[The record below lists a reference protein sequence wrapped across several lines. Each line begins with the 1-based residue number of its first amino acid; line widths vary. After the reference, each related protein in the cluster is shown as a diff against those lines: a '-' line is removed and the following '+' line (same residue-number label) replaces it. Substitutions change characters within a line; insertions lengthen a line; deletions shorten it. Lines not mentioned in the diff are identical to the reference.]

1 VVLAG
6 PSDIPVAG
14 NQFRDRLRRSDCPD
28 AAACSPLPAAK
39 FTADSEARHAASAWD
54 KYFLIGDILF
64 GIAVVLSLFTLI
76 SAIRVWRRPATRR
89 MSQIKFTL
97 VGLACLFLSWFVV
110 HWNVI
115 GPIDRY

>member
-1 VVLAG
+1 MTLYA
-6 PSDIPVAG
+6 I
-14 NQFRDRLRRSDCPD
+14 
-28 AAACSPLPAAK
+28 
-39 FTADSEARHAASAWD
+39 TSAWD

-64 GIAVVLSLFTLI
+64 AIAVILSIFT
-76 SAIRVWRRPATRR
+76 AVAAVRVWRHPSTRR

-115 GPIDRY
+115 GPIHRY